1 MICTIQI
8 NNDARDIKRKLDVLR
23 KKCAELKELGVA
35 VAVAYS
41 SSKTN
46 GLFLFEDSRIT
57 DVIEAHKEEILLNPD
72 WSEPEAGTECGSSGS
87 SGASHAMILPPLPGP
102 LNQLNGVNP

>member
-57 DVIEAHKEEILLNPD
+57 DVIEAHKEEILLNQ
-72 WSEPEAGTECGSSGS
+72 T
-87 SGASHAMILPPLPGP
+87 
-102 LNQLNGVNP
+102 GVNQKLVLSVVAAVVLEHHMQ